1 MKETRVLSCSSR
13 MVMIIVFSL
22 LSTLLLACSN
32 TETTNSSQYIDIEID
47 GPFEYPENIKPSS
60 KPE

>member
-1 MKETRVLSCSSR
+1 
-13 MVMIIVFSL
+13 MIIVFSL